1 MSTPLSGGYCSGVPP
16 LPIPNREVKPACAD
30 GTAMQCGRVGGRHF
44 SLSPVSAMKQGS
56 FRWSCCLSAQCEV
69 GKSHGDSPAK
79 SKTSC
84 FTFKKTMP
92 YREKEP
98 SREGKTSCFVVIG
111 DVLSSERDNLFE
123 GKTSCFTLRERISL
137 LFPNVLRACT
147 RRLARAV

>member
-1 MSTPLSGGYCSGVPP
+1 
-16 LPIPNREVKPACAD
+16 
-30 GTAMQCGRVGGRHF
+30 
-44 SLSPVSAMKQGS
+44 MKQGS

-84 FTFKKTMP
+84 FVVIGDVLSSERDNLF
-92 YREKEP
+92 
-98 SREGKTSCFVVIG
+98 EGKTSCFVVIG

-123 GKTSCFTLRERISL
+123 GKTTCFTLRERISL